1 MSGACQASL
10 TEAGEVF
17 ADLMS
22 RQLSTTAGARPRAS
36 RLLVA
41 PLPALAAAAADT
53 SDASDDAHEE
63 LDCSSVF
70 TDAAV
75 SPAAS
80 PHHSAA
86 SEVSLQRHLDGGP
99 SDDAPCASPRVRLDP
114 ATMLPHKDTPDP
126 LQHDD
131 APHTSP
137 TPPPPS
143 YALGAASSS
152 RGRLESGLAS
162 LLAAAEDRAREQER
176 AFAEV
181 FDDADV

>member
-1 MSGACQASL
+1 M

-22 RQLSTTAGARPRAS
+22 RQLSTTAGAQPRAS

-41 PLPALAAAAADT
+41 PLPALAAAAAADT

-75 SPAAS
+75 SPTAA
-80 PHHSAA
+80 PHHSGA
-86 SEVSLQRHLDGGP
+86 SEVSLQRHLDGGA
-99 SDDAPCASPRVRLDP
+99 SDDAPYASPRVRLDP
-114 ATMLPHKDTPDP
+114 APMLPHKDTPAP

-131 APHTSP
+131 APHSSP

-143 YALGAASSS
+143 YPQGADSAS

-162 LLAAAEDRAREQER
+162 LLAAAEARAREQER

-181 FDDADV
+181 FDDADI